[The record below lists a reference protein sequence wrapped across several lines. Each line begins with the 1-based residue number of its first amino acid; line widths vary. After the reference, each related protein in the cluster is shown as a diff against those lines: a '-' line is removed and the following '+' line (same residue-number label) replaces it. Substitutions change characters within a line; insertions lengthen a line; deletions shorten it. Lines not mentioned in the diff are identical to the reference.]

1 MLARQNRFHGPQGL
15 KRLYRRSS
23 IVRGSLFSVRIV
35 RGLEPSGYRAAVV
48 VSKKV
53 SKSAV
58 IRNRIRRRVYEALS
72 AQDPARLA
80 GYDVMITVFQ
90 DSVTMLA
97 FGDLKNELTRQLSM
111 ARKRAKSQNS
121 PPTS

>member
-15 KRLYRRSS
+15 KRLYKRSN

-35 RGLEPSGYRAAVV
+35 RGVDSGGFHAAVV

-58 IRNRIRRRVYEALS
+58 VRNRIRRRVYEAIS
-72 AQDPARLA
+72 AQDLTRLA

-90 DSVTMLA
+90 DSVTILA
-97 FGDLKNELTRQLSM
+97 FGDLKNEIARQLHV
-111 ARKRAKSQNS
+111 AHKQAKSQN
-121 PPTS
+121 